1 MVQFMAFMAS
11 VLGFICN
18 YLLYVFGL
26 VFKLICRSLENYCKK
41 DYGSRYLD
49 MEDFREEEDGVW
61 LEKSESGNKGNG
73 ESENSMSAMAATSA
87 SKYEF
92 MIGKGISGFVE
103 QPKSMSLSVQEL
115 YLGSKDYTVCNNT
128 ENKDIVKVNL
138 EEEVVG
144 LDKTEDS
151 VESFGVA
158 MVLEKAEQKM
168 FTEHVV
174 SEKGDIDGLEIISLC
189 KEDSVDEVESVSEDC
204 SLRFGSEPES
214 ISSSGE
220 LSMNKY
226 IVDSIA
232 YEFFAYRN
240 VDKAL
245 EPVGLLAN
253 VAEKV
258 VEDIEEEN
266 EIIEEESEI
275 IEEES
280 EIVEEISSCEI
291 SLSDPEET
299 DADDDSNDSDEEYI
313 EFEPHFKNLSS
324 LEAKILSGEVVN
336 KHEEEDLVQD
346 EKEPENNLEKIEGT
360 NLGEKP
366 SKSNSDDQN
375 DLDYMWEHED
385 VIEQLKLELRNAR
398 TGGLPTI
405 LEEEEPES
413 PTIVEGLKPLKIDVK
428 FEFKDRMEEIQ
439 KVYKSYAEKMRK
451 LDMLNSQTMHAIGFL
466 QLKDPVKSNSMLNS
480 SASAAKSLP
489 HNIWLRKQRR
499 VTADPM
505 QKFTGELQSNLE
517 LVYVGHVCLSWE
529 ILHWQYGKVQELQ
542 NSNSQGFQRYNQVA
556 GEFQLFQVLMH
567 RFMENEPFQ
576 GPRVQN
582 YVNNRCVLRNLLQI
596 PAIRDDCFKEKKVRR
611 DEEED
616 AISSSML
623 AKIIEDSLR
632 VFWEFVRAD
641 KDEKNVI
648 LNSPHQNH
656 INLQHAAD
664 LEVLMNTRSD
674 LQKKEKKLKDILRSG
689 NCIVK
694 RFQKHQ
700 NNDQLD
706 HLQLVAQVEL
716 KLVSRV
722 LNMSRL
728 TRDQLAWC
736 HGKLDQINIVNR
748 KIHMEPTFLL
758 FPC

>member
-1 MVQFMAFMAS
+1 MQVIKFTFLCS
-11 VLGFICN
+11 GLLFFFSRFLLLLKTESFI
-18 YLLYVFGL
+18 YLFLFFSFY
-26 VFKLICRSLENYCKK
+26 RSLENYCKK
-41 DYGSRYLD
+41 DYGSRDLD
-49 MEDFREEEDGVW
+49 MEGFREDEGGVW
-61 LEKSESGNKGNG
+61 LEKSESGNNSNG
-73 ESENSMSAMAATSA
+73 ESENSMSAMAAASA
-87 SKYEF
+87 NKYEF

-103 QPKSMSLSVQEL
+103 QPKSMSFSVQEL
-115 YLGSKDYTVCNNT
+115 YLGSKDYTVSNNI

-158 MVLEKAEQKM
+158 MALEKAEQKM

-174 SEKGDIDGLEIISLC
+174 SEKGEIDGLEIISLC

-220 LSMNKY
+220 LPMNKY
-226 IVDSIA
+226 IVDSLT

-240 VDKAL
+240 VDKVL

-253 VAEKV
+253 DAEKV
-258 VEDIEEEN
+258 VEDIEEES

-291 SLSDPEET
+291 SLSDPEEI

-346 EKEPENNLEKIEGT
+346 EKEPENNLEKIERT

-451 LDMLNSQTMHAIGFL
+451 LDMLNSQTMHAIGEF
-466 QLKDPVKSNSMLNS
+466 SNYL
-480 SASAAKSLP
+480 SL
-489 HNIWLRKQRR
+489 I
-499 VTADPM
+499 
-505 QKFTGELQSNLE
+505 
-517 LVYVGHVCLSWE
+517 
-529 ILHWQYGKVQELQ
+529 
-542 NSNSQGFQRYNQVA
+542 
-556 GEFQLFQVLMH
+556 
-567 RFMENEPFQ
+567 
-576 GPRVQN
+576 
-582 YVNNRCVLRNLLQI
+582 
-596 PAIRDDCFKEKKVRR
+596 
-611 DEEED
+611 
-616 AISSSML
+616 
-623 AKIIEDSLR
+623 
-632 VFWEFVRAD
+632 
-641 KDEKNVI
+641 
-648 LNSPHQNH
+648 
-656 INLQHAAD
+656 
-664 LEVLMNTRSD
+664 
-674 LQKKEKKLKDILRSG
+674 
-689 NCIVK
+689 
-694 RFQKHQ
+694 
-700 NNDQLD
+700 
-706 HLQLVAQVEL
+706 
-716 KLVSRV
+716 
-722 LNMSRL
+722 
-728 TRDQLAWC
+728 
-736 HGKLDQINIVNR
+736 
-748 KIHMEPTFLL
+748 
-758 FPC
+758 

>member
-1 MVQFMAFMAS
+1 MQVIKFTFLCS
-11 VLGFICN
+11 GLLFFFSRFLPLLKTESLFFIFVSF
-18 YLLYVFGL
+18 Y
-26 VFKLICRSLENYCKK
+26 RSLENYCKK
-41 DYGSRYLD
+41 DYGSRDLD
-49 MEDFREEEDGVW
+49 MEGFREDEGGVW
-61 LEKSESGNKGNG
+61 LEKSESGNNSNG
-73 ESENSMSAMAATSA
+73 ESENSMSAMAAAST

-115 YLGSKDYTVCNNT
+115 YLGSKDYTVCNNI
-128 ENKDIVKVNL
+128 ENKDIVKVKL

-158 MVLEKAEQKM
+158 MALEKAEQKM

-174 SEKGDIDGLEIISLC
+174 SEKGEIDGLEIISLC

-220 LSMNKY
+220 LPMNKY
-226 IVDSIA
+226 IVDSLT

-240 VDKAL
+240 VDKVL

-253 VAEKV
+253 DAEKV
-258 VEDIEEEN
+258 VEDIEEER

-291 SLSDPEET
+291 SLSDPEEI

-346 EKEPENNLEKIEGT
+346 EKEPANNLEKIEGT

-451 LDMLNSQTMHAIGFL
+451 LDMLNSQTMHAIGEF
-466 QLKDPVKSNSMLNS
+466 SNYS
-480 SASAAKSLP
+480 SL
-489 HNIWLRKQRR
+489 I
-499 VTADPM
+499 
-505 QKFTGELQSNLE
+505 
-517 LVYVGHVCLSWE
+517 
-529 ILHWQYGKVQELQ
+529 
-542 NSNSQGFQRYNQVA
+542 
-556 GEFQLFQVLMH
+556 
-567 RFMENEPFQ
+567 
-576 GPRVQN
+576 
-582 YVNNRCVLRNLLQI
+582 
-596 PAIRDDCFKEKKVRR
+596 
-611 DEEED
+611 
-616 AISSSML
+616 
-623 AKIIEDSLR
+623 
-632 VFWEFVRAD
+632 
-641 KDEKNVI
+641 
-648 LNSPHQNH
+648 
-656 INLQHAAD
+656 
-664 LEVLMNTRSD
+664 
-674 LQKKEKKLKDILRSG
+674 
-689 NCIVK
+689 
-694 RFQKHQ
+694 
-700 NNDQLD
+700 
-706 HLQLVAQVEL
+706 
-716 KLVSRV
+716 
-722 LNMSRL
+722 
-728 TRDQLAWC
+728 
-736 HGKLDQINIVNR
+736 
-748 KIHMEPTFLL
+748 
-758 FPC
+758 